1 MQALQG
7 RLARYVR
14 PKHGLKIRYK
24 YQYYSQV
31 IPTCILADEE
41 KMTPLPFFRV
51 LPLAGIQ
58 VPDYK
63 GATTKEAP
71 FVYRLGHQI
80 FILGRGV
87 RLP

>member
-1 MQALQG
+1 MSALFG
-7 RLARYVR
+7 DASARMRSV
-14 PKHGLKIRYK
+14 KFLS
-24 YQYYSQV
+24 YQ
-31 IPTCILADEE
+31 T
-41 KMTPLPFFRV
+41 KF
-51 LPLAGIQ
+51 PLAVTP

-63 GATTKEAP
+63 GATEARAP